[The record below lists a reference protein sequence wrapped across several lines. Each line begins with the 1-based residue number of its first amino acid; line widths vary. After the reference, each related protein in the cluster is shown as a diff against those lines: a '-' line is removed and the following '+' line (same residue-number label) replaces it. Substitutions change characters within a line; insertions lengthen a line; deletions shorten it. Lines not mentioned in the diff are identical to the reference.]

1 MAESFFK
8 SGGTVSG
15 VKLIF
20 ISGAILCPNPS
31 ANFVGVM
38 KEEEN
43 NGKNKNRSFGFW
55 ENGKACRK

>member
-31 ANFVGVM
+31 ANFVGYR
-38 KEEEN
+38 EEVDDN
-43 NGKNKNRSFGFW
+43 
-55 ENGKACRK
+55 